1 MDRPRSPRTRPG
13 HVILPQ
19 QDERRLDLRCTFTD
33 NQDPHRRDLC
43 QVILPILPLSSR
55 HYRYRPQGQGRRP
68 KDYRRVPDLGRRR
81 DVLHRAR
88 RAIRRPRRRRRH
100 SRPVLEEGFISNF
113 MHPHPP
119 DRDRVRRVTVC
130 EIIAVIESAG
140 KATLKAAEV
149 DERQGGILVV
159 DPKDVDTI
167 HDAFEGC

>member
-1 MDRPRSPRTRPG
+1 
-13 HVILPQ
+13 
-19 QDERRLDLRCTFTD
+19 
-33 NQDPHRRDLC
+33 
-43 QVILPILPLSSR
+43 
-55 HYRYRPQGQGRRP
+55 
-68 KDYRRVPDLGRRR
+68 
-81 DVLHRAR
+81 
-88 RAIRRPRRRRRH
+88 
-100 SRPVLEEGFISNF
+100 